1 MVLIKIKERFTLDL
15 RMSLPSGR
23 IGYSKNSSHW
33 SAWDE
38 AHKLMPDPQSAF
50 PLFLQGAQGMARE
63 GWSVGGGR
71 GSGKRRLRRLW
82 CGGGV
87 VVVWCEVV
95 MGFWGFRSFL
105 LLCHNAQLF
114 NQKLST
120 ELLNLQYEL
129 VPLSSGQ
136 APSLPKLSDSLLL
149 WRALHSHLWEEVNV
163 SFCQPIQL
171 ICGLLWLFA
180 SPPDA

>member
-1 MVLIKIKERFTLDL
+1 
-15 RMSLPSGR
+15 
-23 IGYSKNSSHW
+23 
-33 SAWDE
+33 
-38 AHKLMPDPQSAF
+38 MPDRSQLSHCSCREHREWQERAEVWAAAEAAARGGC
-50 PLFLQGAQGMARE
+50 GAG
-63 GWSVGGGR
+63 
-71 GSGKRRLRRLW
+71 
-82 CGGGV
+82 GGGV

-120 ELLNLQYEL
+120 ELLNLQYDL

-149 WRALHSHLWEEVNV
+149 
-163 SFCQPIQL
+163 
-171 ICGLLWLFA
+171 
-180 SPPDA
+180 